1 MEEEWFPISSET
13 RSQNVEE
20 VIILS
25 IMFLL
30 EKILKQLELL
40 RKDLKK

>member
-1 MEEEWFPISSET
+1 MEEKRFPICSAT
-13 RSQNVEE
+13 CTQNVEE

>member
-13 RSQNVEE
+13 CSQNVEE